1 MDSRYAII
9 HESSDPVPDDLVTS
23 IVTNRAV
30 SEQAMQGPIGLI
42 LTRIRMAITLLRE
55 SPLHRHPGDETQKTA
70 PHTLQFPS

>member
-30 SEQAMQGPIGLI
+30 SEQAMQGPFGLI
-42 LTRIRMAITLLRE
+42 LTRIRMMITLLRE
-55 SPLHRHPGDETQKTA
+55 SPLNRHPGDETQKTA
-70 PHTLQFPS
+70 PHTLQFPL